1 VTTKAKPLEE
11 VLPDMAPPEDPGQG
25 PTTDLPQGIGKFSP
39 AWILFFA
46 LMALITALGLYAYT
60 LQMNEGLIRTG
71 MRGLGTMTG
80 ATWGLY
86 VAYYVYFIGVSF
98 AGVTVAALIRIFRI
112 EKLEPVA
119 RIGEV
124 LTVVALTL
132 GAFAILADLERPWQ
146 AAVNL
151 LRYGR
156 PQSPFFGTFT
166 MVISGYLFASLVYLY
181 VTSRRDA
188 AALAEYPSKLR
199 GVYRFFAAG
208 YEDTPRQRTIDRRVT
223 FWLAIAIVPLLVIA
237 HSTVGFVFGLQVGR
251 PGWFGA
257 LQAPGFVVLA
267 GVSGIGN
274 LIMLCA
280 IVRSATH
287 TQSRITLDAFSW
299 LGKLL
304 LGLLVTY
311 LYFTVVEIMT
321 ITYQPGDTEQGLSE
335 AILSGSYAPIF
346 WGAIVSLVAAAA
358 LLIVQALT
366 GHWSISLIVAAA
378 VLVNIGAVAKRY
390 LIVVP
395 SQTHGQLL
403 PYPTGSYTP
412 NAVEWAVV
420 FGLFALG
427 ALMIGIFMKIFPI
440 VPLKEGE

>member
-1 VTTKAKPLEE
+1 VTTEAKPLEE
-11 VLPDMAPPEDPGQG
+11 VLPDMAPPEDPGRG
-25 PTTDLPQGIGKFSP
+25 PTPDLPQGIGKFST
-39 AWILFFA
+39 AWLLFFA
-46 LMALITALGLYAYT
+46 LMAAITALGLYAYT
-60 LQMNEGLIRTG
+60 LQMNDGLIRTG

-98 AGVTVAALIRIFRI
+98 AGITVAAGIRIFNI

-124 LTVVALTL
+124 LTVVALIL
-132 GAFAILADLERPWQ
+132 GALTILADLERPWR
-146 AAVNL
+146 AVVNL
-151 LRYGR
+151 VRYGR

-166 MVISGYLFASLVYLY
+166 MVISGYLFASVVYLY
-181 VTSRRDA
+181 ITSRKDA
-188 AALAEYPSKLR
+188 AALAERPSKMR

-208 YEDTPRQRTIDRRVT
+208 YEDSREQHTIDRRVT
-223 FWLAIAIVPLLVIA
+223 LWLAIAIIPLLIIA
-237 HSTVGFVFGLQVGR
+237 SSTVGLVFGLQAGR

-257 LQAPGFVVLA
+257 LQAPGFLVLA
-267 GVSGIGN
+267 SISGIGN
-274 LIMLCA
+274 MIMLCA
-280 IVRSATH
+280 IVRRATH
-287 TQSRITLDAFSW
+287 TESRLTLDAFSW

-321 ITYQPGDTEQGLSE
+321 VTYQPGDTEQGLSE
-335 AILSGSYAPIF
+335 AILSGPYAPIF

-358 LLIVQALT
+358 LLMVQALT
-366 GHWSISLIVAAA
+366 RHWSISLIVTAA

-412 NAVEWAVV
+412 NGVEWAVV

-427 ALMIGIFMKIFPI
+427 ALLIGLFMKIFPI